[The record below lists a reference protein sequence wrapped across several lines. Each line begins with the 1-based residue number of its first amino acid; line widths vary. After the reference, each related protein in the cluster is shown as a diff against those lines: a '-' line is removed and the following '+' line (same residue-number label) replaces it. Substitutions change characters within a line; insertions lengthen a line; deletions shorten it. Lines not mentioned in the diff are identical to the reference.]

1 MTEFV
6 TGEKN
11 AAEFVP
17 LKRIRIQNNPKV
29 IGLTNV
35 NISTHDGYLTLDAV
49 DCSKCFKFGG
59 LVLLAI

>member
-1 MTEFV
+1 MRF
-6 TGEKN
+6 EK
-11 AAEFVP
+11 AF
-17 LKRIRIQNNPKV
+17 KIQIDYARLDPTDWFRMIPESFK
-29 IGLTNV
+29 IV